1 MSRQLNNH
9 AVNHQAFDHH
19 GAHRAAHSQPSAAAR
34 STILILSGYLLGTT
48 AAHVCSPMLER
59 SALFAGL
66 IGTLFYALM
75 AFRARQKQ
83 LHHARLALRKATVQL
98 ERRMD
103 QHVRIASAR
112 LMLKLHAAQAWSHEQ
127 YMPVVR
133 AANLTR

>member
-1 MSRQLNNH
+1 MSRQLNNYT
-9 AVNHQAFDHH
+9 VNHHAHHSSAHQA
-19 GAHRAAHSQPSAAAR
+19 AQLKPSAAAR
-34 STILILSGYLLGTT
+34 STILMLSGYLLGTT
-48 AAHVCSPMLER
+48 AAHICSPTLER
-59 SALFAGL
+59 GALFAGL
-66 IGTLFYALM
+66 IGTAFYFLM

-83 LHHARLALRKATVQL
+83 LHQARLAVRKATMQL

-133 AANLTR
+133 AANSLR

>member
-1 MSRQLNNH
+1 MNH
-9 AVNHQAFDHH
+9 PALYHH
-19 GAHRAAHSQPSAAAR
+19 GAHRAAHLQPSAAAR

-48 AAHVCSPMLER
+48 AAHVCSPMMER

-66 IGTLFYALM
+66 IGTLSYALL
-75 AFRARQKQ
+75 AFRARRKQ
-83 LHHARLALRKATVQL
+83 LHHARLALRKATVQI

-112 LMLKLHAAQAWSHEQ
+112 LMLRLHAAQAWSHEQ

-133 AANLTR
+133 AAKSMR